1 MAEANEEKKEK
12 KTGRVRGFFR
22 EFRKFL
28 SRGNILDLAVGV
40 IIGGA
45 FSKIV
50 TSLTNDII
58 MPLITMA
65 MGKNSISELSVVLR
79 PAEYNEAG
87 ELVSEALLWNWGNF
101 LQTIIDFII
110 IAFVVF
116 LIIKT
121 LMGVKKM
128 GERVASETQE
138 LVVKVRNAV
147 EKNGAKDENA
157 AGQENS
163 AEESVPPAEGKSA
176 PEEKK

>member
-1 MAEANEEKKEK
+1 MAEEKQEKKV
-12 KTGRVRGFFR
+12 GRVRGFFR
-22 EFRKFL
+22 EFRQFL

-45 FSKIV
+45 FGKIV

-87 ELVSEALLWNWGNF
+87 ELVTEALLWNWGNF
-101 LQTIIDFII
+101 LQTVIDFVI

-121 LMGVKKM
+121 LMGVKKVGARVSSEAEEIVEKVKKAVE
-128 GERVASETQE
+128 GERREDGKADAPAES
-138 LVVKVRNAV
+138 
-147 EKNGAKDENA
+147 
-157 AGQENS
+157 S
-163 AEESVPPAEGKSA
+163 AEDAASQTP
-176 PEEKK
+176 PEEK